1 MLLAHKRS
9 SRLNRLANKLSLMAF
24 KKPTT
29 HASAPES
36 PDRLFRDLPR
46 RKHAS
51 LFDHQGQVLRNY
63 VAQALDTP
71 DVALQLPTGSGK
83 TLVGLLLAEW
93 RRRKFHERVVYL
105 CPTRQLV
112 HQVVEE
118 ASTKYGLTVEP
129 FTGKIKNYTPEAKT
143 AYLDGDRVAITTYNS
158 LFNTNPFFDSPDIII
173 IDDAHAAENYMASQ
187 WTLRVSRFEPA
198 DDVLFKAIAGVLKT
212 VLPPHNYARLN
223 GDWQGVDDISW
234 VDKIPSHLLV
244 QISAELRA
252 TISANI
258 SDTDH
263 RYPWRMLAN
272 HLHACQL
279 YVSSSEIMLRPLI
292 PPTWSHGP
300 FTCAKQRIFMS
311 ATLGA
316 GGDLERLTGRSRIK
330 RLPIP
335 EGWDRQGIGR
345 RFFMFPEKSL
355 TEEQTLQLRRELMR
369 RAGRSLVLTP
379 NKLDAE
385 VVSED
390 VTEHLKYTVFNA
402 EDLEVSKTDFIQSSN
417 AVAVIANRYDGIDFP
432 GDDCRLLFVEGL
444 SRTTNLQERFLINR
458 MGANQLF
465 NERIQTRVLQ
475 AIGRCTRGLNDYSAV
490 VITGDELSSYLTDR
504 KRRAFFHPELQAELE
519 FGIDQSTKVKEQD
532 LMDNFNIFLDHDENW
547 EEANQGILDARQA
560 ATQDKFPAMDQLEGV
575 VAQEIVWQTAMWN
588 QDYIRAYDAARDVLG
603 GLTDPALRGYRA
615 LWHYLAGTSAEAAAV
630 AGEAGFDANARTQY
644 RKAKEAAAGI
654 PWLIGL
660 ARGGAVAAPTPEEV
674 GHSTL
679 LLQVEQLE
687 AQLVKLG
694 TLHNR
699 EFSARENAIREG
711 LKDGKT
717 FEQAHVLLGEHLGFN
732 AGKREEDASPDPW
745 WIVGNIAL
753 VFEDHANAK
762 GETSVIDATKARQA
776 ASHPDWMREHVP
788 ASVGAQ
794 IHSVLV
800 TPAKNAKDGAMPH
813 LRRVAYWGLD
823 EFRQWADHALV
834 TVRDLRRDFHE
845 AGDLAW
851 RAQAAQALCDC
862 GADAPGLLAWLAAR
876 PAREHLVG
884 VP

>member
-1 MLLAHKRS
+1 
-9 SRLNRLANKLSLMAF
+9 MAF

-29 HASAPES
+29 HAAVPES

-63 VAQALDTP
+63 VAQALDAP

-93 RRRKFHERVVYL
+93 RRRKFRERIVYL

-112 HQVVEE
+112 HQVAEE
-118 ASTKYGLTVEP
+118 ASAKYGLTVEP
-129 FTGKIKNYTPEAKT
+129 FTGKIKNYAPEAKT
-143 AYLDGDRVAITTYNS
+143 AYQDGDRVAVTTYNS
-158 LFNTNPFFDSPDIII
+158 LFNTNPFFDNPDIII

-187 WTLRVSRFEPA
+187 WTLRVSRFEPE
-198 DDVLFKAIAGVLKT
+198 DDVLFTAMASVLKA
-212 VLPPHNYARLN
+212 VLPPHNYTRLT

-234 VDKIPSHLLV
+234 VDKIPGHLLTE
-244 QISAELRA
+244 IAAELRA
-252 TISANI
+252 TITANVGN
-258 SDTDH
+258 TDH

-300 FTCAKQRIFMS
+300 FAGAKQRIFMS

-316 GGDLERLTGRSRIK
+316 GGDLERLTGRPRIK

-355 TEEQTLQLRRELMR
+355 TEEETLQLRRDLMR
-369 RAGRSLVLTP
+369 KASRSLVLTP

-385 VVSED
+385 AVSKD
-390 VTEHLKYTVFNA
+390 VTEHLKYPVFTA
-402 EDLEVSKTDFIQSSN
+402 DDLEVSKTGFTSSKH
-417 AVAVIANRYDGIDFP
+417 AAAVIANRYDGIDFP
-432 GDDCRLLFVEGL
+432 DDDCRLLFVEGL

-458 MGANQLF
+458 MGANLLF

-490 VITGDELSSYLTDR
+490 VITGDELPAYLTDR
-504 KRRAFFHPELQAELE
+504 KRRTYFHPELQAELE
-519 FGIDQSTKVKEQD
+519 FGVDQSTRVKAQD
-532 LMDNFNIFLDHDENW
+532 LLDNFAIFLDHDEDW
-547 EEANQGILDARQA
+547 EEANQGILDAREA
-560 ATQDKFPAMDQLEGV
+560 ATQAKFPAMDQLEAV
-575 VAQEIVWQTAMWN
+575 VAQEIAWQTAMWN
-588 QDYIRAYDAARDVLG
+588 EDYTRAYDAARDVLG
-603 GLTDPALRGYRA
+603 GLTDSALRGYRA
-615 LWHYLAGTSAEAAAV
+615 LWHYLAGTSAEAAAA
-630 AGEAGFDANARTQY
+630 AGEAGFDAHARTQY

-660 ARGGAVAAPTPEEV
+660 ARGGAAAAPTPEEV
-674 GHSTL
+674 GHGTL

-699 EFSARENAIREG
+699 EFSARESEIREG

-717 FEQAHVLLGEHLGFN
+717 FEQAQVLLGEHLGFN
-732 AGKREEDASPDPW
+732 AGKREDDASPDPW

-788 ASVGAQ
+788 ASAGAQ
-794 IHSVLV
+794 IQPVLV
-800 TPAKNAKDGAMPH
+800 TPAKKAKDGAMPH
-813 LRRVAYWGLD
+813 LGRVAHWDLD
-823 EFRQWADHALV
+823 DFRRWADQVLV

-845 AGDLAW
+845 PGDLAW
-851 RAQAAQALCDC
+851 RAQAAQALSDSR
-862 GADAPGLLAWLAAR
+862 ADAPGLFAWLATR
-876 PAREHLVG
+876 PAREHLTG

>member
-1 MLLAHKRS
+1 
-9 SRLNRLANKLSLMAF
+9 MAF
-24 KKPTT
+24 KKPIT
-29 HASAPES
+29 HAAAPES

-51 LFDHQGQVLRNY
+51 LFDHQGQVLRSY
-63 VAQALDTP
+63 VAQALDAP

-83 TLVGLLLAEW
+83 TLVGLLLADW
-93 RRRKFHERVVYL
+93 RRRKFRERIVYL

-112 HQVVEE
+112 HQVAEE
-118 ASTKYGLTVEP
+118 ASAKYGLTVEP
-129 FTGKIKNYTPEAKT
+129 FTGRIKNYAPEAKT
-143 AYLDGDRVAITTYNS
+143 AYQDGDRVAVTTYNS
-158 LFNTNPFFDSPDIII
+158 LFNTNPFFDNPDIII
-173 IDDAHAAENYMASQ
+173 IDDAHAAENYMASH
-187 WTLRVSRFEPA
+187 WTLRVSRFEPEDEA
-198 DDVLFKAIAGVLKT
+198 LFTAMASVLKA
-212 VLPPHNYARLN
+212 VLPQHNYTRLT

-234 VDKIPSHLLV
+234 VDKIPGHLLTE
-244 QISAELRA
+244 IAAELRA
-252 TISANI
+252 TITANVSA
-258 SDTDH
+258 TDH
-263 RYPWRMLAN
+263 RYPWRMVAN

-300 FTCAKQRIFMS
+300 FVGAKQRVFMS

-316 GGDLERLTGRSRIK
+316 GGDLERLTGRPRIK

-355 TEEQTLQLRRELMR
+355 TEEQTLQLRRDLMR
-369 RAGRSLVLTP
+369 KAGRSLVLTT

-385 VVSED
+385 AVSKD
-390 VTEHLKYTVFNA
+390 VTEHLKYPVFTA
-402 EDLEVSKTDFIQSSN
+402 DDLEVSKTGFTSSPH
-417 AVAVIANRYDGIDFP
+417 AAAVIANRYDGIDFP
-432 GDDCRLLFVEGL
+432 DDDCRLLFVEGL

-458 MGANQLF
+458 MGANLLF

-490 VITGDELSSYLTDR
+490 VITGDELPAYLTDR

-519 FGIDQSTKVKEQD
+519 FGVDQSTRVKAQD
-532 LMDNFNIFLDHDENW
+532 LLDNFAIFLDHDEEW
-547 EEANQGILDARQA
+547 EEANQGILDAREA
-560 ATQDKFPAMDQLEGV
+560 ATQAKFPAMDQLEAV
-575 VAQEIVWQTAMWN
+575 VAQEIAWQTAVWN
-588 QDYIRAYDAARDVLG
+588 EDYTKAYDAARDVLG

-615 LWHYLAGTSAEAAAV
+615 LWHYLAGTSAEAAAA
-630 AGEAGFDANARTQY
+630 AGEAGFDAHARTQY
-644 RKAKEAAAGI
+644 RKAKEAAASI

-660 ARGGAVAAPTPEEV
+660 ARGGAGAAPTPEEI
-674 GHSTL
+674 GHGAL

-699 EFSARENAIREG
+699 GFSARENAIREG
-711 LKDGKT
+711 LKDGKL
-717 FEQAHVLLGEHLGFN
+717 FEQAQVLLGEHLGFN
-732 AGKREEDASPDPW
+732 AGKREDDASPDPW

-762 GETSVIDATKARQA
+762 SETSVIDAGKARQA

-788 ASVGAQ
+788 ASAGAQ
-794 IHSVLV
+794 IQPVLV
-800 TPAKNAKDGAMPH
+800 TPAKKAKDGAMPH
-813 LRRVAYWGLD
+813 LGRVAHWDLD
-823 EFRQWADHALV
+823 DFRQWADRALV
-834 TVRDLRRDFHE
+834 TVRDLRREFHE
-845 AGDLAW
+845 PGDLAW
-851 RAQAAQALCDC
+851 RAKAAQALNDSR
-862 GADAPGLLAWLAAR
+862 ADAPGLFAWLAAR
-876 PAREHLVG
+876 PAREHLTG